1 MSEAISFSKQVDHH
15 FDRAAAYTGY
25 DPALLAQI
33 KACNS
38 VYAMTFPL
46 CRDDGTIEVVEAWRA
61 EHSQHKLPT
70 KGGVRYSRAVNED
83 EVKALAALMTYKCA
97 IVNVPF
103 GGAKG
108 GVKITRRDYSERELE
123 RITRRYAYELTQK
136 NFIGP
141 GVDVPA
147 PDYGTGAKEMAWM
160 CDTYTAL
167 SEGKLD
173 AQACVTGKP
182 LAQGGVR
189 GRTEATGRG
198 VFLGIREAC
207 AIAEDMKPLGLEPG
221 IEGKRVVVQGFGNV
235 GCHAAMFLA
244 GSGAKI
250 VGIAEYDGAIYHP
263 DGFDLE
269 AIMAFRAEHEG
280 RVLAFP
286 DARERFERPTDV
298 FGLPCDI
305 LVPAALENQITT
317 ENAGSIQAKIIAEA
331 ANGPITARAS
341 ESLADRGIMI
351 LPDTFLNAG
360 GVVVSYFEW
369 VKNLAHVRHGRLQ
382 RRWQSHAYTDL
393 LEKVEQMTDSK
404 FSKGVK
410 KTFTEGPSELDLVN
424 SGLEETMSTA
434 YEEIRA
440 VRLRH
445 GDIDYRTAAFILA
458 IDKIMAS
465 YLDLGIFP

>member
-1 MSEAISFSKQVDHH
+1 MSEAISFSKQVEHH
-15 FDRAAAYTGY
+15 FDRAAAYTSH

-46 CRDDGTIEVVEAWRA
+46 RRDDGTIEVVEAWRA

-108 GVKITRRDYSERELE
+108 GVKISRRDYSEGELE

-160 CDTYTAL
+160 CDTFTAL

-198 VFLGIREAC
+198 VFLGIRDAC
-207 AIAEDMKPLGLEPG
+207 AIEEDMKPLGLDTG
-221 IEGKRVVVQGFGNV
+221 IEGKRIAVQGFGNV
-235 GCHAAMFLA
+235 GYHAALFLA
-244 GSGAKI
+244 EAGAKI
-250 VGIAEYDGAIYHP
+250 VAIAEYDGAIYDP
-263 DGFDLE
+263 DGLDLP
-269 AIMAFRAEHEG
+269 AVAAHRAENEG
-280 RVLAFP
+280 RILSFP
-286 DARERFERPTDV
+286 DARERLAQPSGV

-305 LVPAALENQITT
+305 LIPAALENQITT
-317 ENAGSIQAKIIAEA
+317 QNAGSVQAKIIAEA

-341 ESLADRGIMI
+341 EALASRGIMVI
-351 LPDTFLNAG
+351 PDTFLNAG

-393 LEKVEQMTDSK
+393 LEKVERMTNSK
-404 FSKGVK
+404 FSKDVK

-434 YEEIRA
+434 FEEIRA

-445 GDIDYRTAAFILA
+445 GKIDFRTAAFILA
-458 IDKIMAS
+458 IDKIIAS